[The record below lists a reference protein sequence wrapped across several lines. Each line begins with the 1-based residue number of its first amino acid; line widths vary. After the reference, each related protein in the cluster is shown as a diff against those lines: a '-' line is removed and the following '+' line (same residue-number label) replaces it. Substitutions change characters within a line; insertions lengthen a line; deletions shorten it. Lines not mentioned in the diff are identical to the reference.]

1 MTVGAFGFPHICR
14 TAARL
19 NLPLEYN
26 LGYEEY
32 NDIHGITT
40 IPYPD
45 FWKVAAHEG
54 CTAIIGVDAHNNQY
68 LENPFYYSRA
78 TETLRKL
85 GIKVID
91 RIPFL
96 NEK

>member
-1 MTVGAFGFPHICR
+1 M
-14 TAARL
+14 
-19 NLPLEYN
+19 
-26 LGYEEY
+26 
-32 NDIHGITT
+32 
-40 IPYPD
+40 D
-45 FWKVAAHEG
+45 FWKVAAPEG